1 MLHSD
6 FKYRFQI
13 MESEIKAFNVV
24 FFILLAVKPGL
35 TRIKSPSL
43 EKKKTWPKKVGQ
55 DPEGITGR
63 IRKKP

>member
-13 MESEIKAFNVV
+13 MESEIKAFNVA

-35 TRIKSPSL
+35 TRIKSPCL
-43 EKKKTWPKKVGQ
+43 EKKKT
-55 DPEGITGR
+55 
-63 IRKKP
+63 